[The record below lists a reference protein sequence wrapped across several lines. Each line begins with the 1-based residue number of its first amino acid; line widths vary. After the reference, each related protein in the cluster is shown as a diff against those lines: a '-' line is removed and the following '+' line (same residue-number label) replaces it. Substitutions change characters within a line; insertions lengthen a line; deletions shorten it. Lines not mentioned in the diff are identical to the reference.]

1 MKSEFQRQLEALG
14 FKKTENTTKKPIKK
28 RVKAKTKKKKPKATS
43 LPLKDDKDKR
53 FRRRRVLDKPELSD
67 SEAKQI
73 LESLHSDVQS
83 WGSFDFSKAYRHLT
97 GRKQIPTYE
106 QAQSTIRRWYQL
118 DDRVYELDYSIAMYI
133 ISGIWVAPKP
143 KPKPGM
149 SKQVKARCERRDIN
163 GSYNIWVYKN

>member
-14 FKKTENTTKKPIKK
+14 FQKTENTPKKPNKK
-28 RVKAKTKKKKPKATS
+28 KAKAKTKKKKPTS

-53 FRRRRVLDKPELSD
+53 FRKRQVINKPKLSD
-67 SEAKQI
+67 LEAKKT
-73 LESLHSDVQS
+73 LESLHSDTQS
-83 WGSFDFSKAYRHLT
+83 WGSISFSRAYKHLT

-106 QAQSTIRRWYQL
+106 QAQNTVRRWYQL
-118 DDRVYELDYSIAMYI
+118 DTRVYELDYSIAMYI

-143 KPKPGM
+143 KPKSGM

-163 GSYNIWVYKN
+163 GSYNVWVYKN